1 MTSYTLDVKNL
12 DFFYGKS
19 QVLRQINLSIQAHTI
34 TALMGH
40 SGSGKSTLIRTFNR
54 IYELS
59 PGSRAI
65 GEIHFEG
72 LQILDSQTDLFSLRR
87 RIGMVFQKPTP
98 FPMSIFENIS
108 FGVSLYE
115 KLSKPEMAERVRWA
129 LEKAGLWQEVKDKL
143 SANSLNLSQGQQQRL
158 CIARAIALKPEVL
171 LLDEPTASLDPI
183 SSSTIEELIL
193 ELKKDYT
200 ILMVTHNLKQAKRT
214 ADITAHM
221 HQGEIITC
229 GPTPLVFSNPGHP
242 ITKKYIEF
250 AD

>member
-1 MTSYTLDVKNL
+1 MTSHKLNVKNL
-12 DFFYGKS
+12 DFFYGKN
-19 QVLRQINLSIQAHTI
+19 QVLRQINLDVSPHTI

-59 PGSRAI
+59 PGSRAV
-65 GEIHFEG
+65 GEIHIDG
-72 LQILDSQTDLFSLRR
+72 LQILDPRTDLFSLRR
-87 RIGMVFQKPTP
+87 RKPTP

-129 LEKAGLWQEVKDKL
+129 LEKAGLWEEVKDKL

-200 ILMVTHNLKQAKRT
+200 ILMLTHNLKQAKRT

>member
-1 MTSYTLDVKNL
+1 MESPKLNVQNL
-12 DFFYGKS
+12 DFFYGKN
-19 QVLRQINLSIQAHTI
+19 QVLHKINLGVHAHTV

-59 PGSRAI
+59 PGSLAV
-65 GEIHFEG
+65 GEIHFAG

-98 FPMSIFENIS
+98 FPMSIFDNIA
-108 FGVSLYE
+108 FGVALYE
-115 KLSKPEMAERVRWA
+115 KLSKPEMASRVTWA
-129 LEKAGLWQEVKDKL
+129 LEKAGLWAEVKNKL
-143 SANSLNLSQGQQQRL
+143 SASSLALSQGQQQRL
-158 CIARAIALKPEVL
+158 CIARTIAIKPEVL
-171 LLDEPTASLDPI
+171 LLDEPTASLDPL
-183 SSSTIEELIL
+183 STSTIEDLIL
-193 ELKKDYT
+193 ELKNEYT
-200 ILMVTHNLKQAKRT
+200 IVLVTHNLKQAKRI

-221 HQGEIITC
+221 HHGEIITC
-229 GPTPLVFSNPGHP
+229 GPTSLVFSNPDHP

>member
-12 DFFYGKS
+12 DFFYGKN
-19 QVLRQINLSIQAHTI
+19 QVLRQINLSVKAHTI

-40 SGSGKSTLIRTFNR
+40 SGSGKSTLIRIFNR

-59 PGSRAI
+59 PGSRAV
-65 GEIHFEG
+65 GEIYFEG
-72 LQILDSQTDLFSLRR
+72 LQILDAQTDLLSLRR

-98 FPMSIFENIS
+98 FPMSIYENIA

-115 KLSKPEMAERVRWA
+115 KLSKPEMTERVIWA
-129 LEKAGLWQEVKDKL
+129 LEKAGLWEEVKDKL
-143 SANSLNLSQGQQQRL
+143 AASSLNLSQGQQQRL

-171 LLDEPTASLDPI
+171 LLDEPTASLDPM
-183 SSSTIEELIL
+183 SSSTIEELLL
-193 ELKKDYT
+193 ELKKEYT
-200 ILMVTHNLKQAKRT
+200 ILIVTHNLKQAKRT

-221 HQGEIITC
+221 HHGEIITC
-229 GPTPLVFSNPGHP
+229 GPTSLVFSNPSHLV
-242 ITKKYIEF
+242 TKKYIEF